1 MKDLEILLALVAAV
15 MQEKSIVCY
24 GSNLNKVSGV
34 ILGLESLLRPFSWSM
49 ALVPIL
55 PEMLLDTLEAPVP
68 ILVGITTSEYEKAC
82 QNLSKEEMDT
92 RIWVNAEAGTV
103 EWSEYL
109 HQPVTFSF
117 ENLRARLTPRWIEL
131 QKRIRKQRTEMHWIN

>member
-1 MKDLEILLALVAAV
+1 
-15 MQEKSIVCY
+15 MQEKSIVCF

-34 ILGLESLLRPFSWSM
+34 IMGLESLLRPFSWSM

-68 ILVGITTSEYEKAC
+68 ILVGITSTEYQKAC
-82 QNLSKEEMDT
+82 QNLSQEEMQT
-92 RIWVNAEAGTV
+92 RIWINADTGTV

-109 HQPVTFSF
+109 YQPVTFSF
-117 ENLRARLTPRWIEL
+117 ENLKDRINPQWIEL